1 MGKYSGGSRVF
12 FLSIATLTLVGA
24 AAVQAAAPGQPA
36 PVAVPAASVSPP
48 PSPAPRFLAR
58 SAAAYGSPEALFAR
72 MDRNHDQQ
80 LSPEE
85 FKAGLKTRGRPVVYQ
100 RLPVQFRAVDIDHS
114 GFLEAGEF
122 DTLPII
128 QDAGADAPSLA
139 SVDTTPDARID
150 FREYV
155 ALVVQLDSSKN

>member
-1 MGKYSGGSRVF
+1 MGKFSGGSRF
-12 FLSIATLTLVGA
+12 SFLSIAALTLVGV
-24 AAVQAAAPGQPA
+24 AAVQAA
-36 PVAVPAASVSPP
+36 
-48 PSPAPRFLAR
+48 SPAPGFLAR
-58 SAAAYGSPEALFAR
+58 SAAAYGTPEAWFAR

-80 LSPEE
+80 LSPDE

-122 DTLPII
+122 AALPMIK
-128 QDAGADAPSLA
+128 DAGADAPTLT

-155 ALVVQLDSSKN
+155 ALVVKLDPTKN